1 MSCQHFIIL
10 SPPRTGTHMLR
21 SALLE
26 DPCVIVHHEFFNP
39 YLGEHHPYSLHEPVK
54 SILENHAFRPFH
66 SGIKAVGFP
75 INEHHANEES
85 APQWKGVWE
94 EFRNMP
100 DLKVIRLRREN
111 LLKAFVSR
119 VTAGQTH
126 QWNIYPNN
134 SHHQQENVGIKVD
147 PKALEQIFLRNT
159 ARYQHFNKFFENQ
172 SQIEVVYEQMCEA
185 PTYQFNRV
193 QEFLGLE
200 LRELK
205 PTTKKQAKYPLSK
218 ALVNYDSL
226 KAYFSDSPWGAFF
239 EE

>member
-1 MSCQHFIIL
+1 MPYQPFIIL

-26 DPCVIVHHEFFNP
+26 DPNVIVQHEFFNP
-39 YLGEHHPYSLHEPVK
+39 YLGEHHPYTLKEPVK
-54 SILENHAFRPFH
+54 SILNNYAFRPFH
-66 SGIKAVGFP
+66 SDIKAVGFP

-85 APQWKGVWE
+85 APQWMEVWE
-94 EFRNMP
+94 ELRNIP
-100 DLKVIRLRREN
+100 RLKVIRMRREN
-111 LLKAFVSR
+111 LLRAFVSR

-134 SHHQQENVGIKVD
+134 SHHQQENVAIKVD
-147 PKALEQIFLRNT
+147 PKTLEQIFLRNT
-159 ARYQHFNKFFENQ
+159 ARYQYFNKLFENQ
-172 SQIEVVYEQMCEA
+172 PQIEIVYERMCDA

-218 ALVNYDSL
+218 ALQNYESL
-226 KAYFSDSPWGAFF
+226 KIHFSGSPWAAFF
-239 EE
+239 DE